1 MKATKMPASAPVRK
15 RILLVDDHPITRDG
29 LTQLI
34 NHEPDLIVCGEF
46 DNASQAFTAIE
57 SRKPDLVL
65 TDITMP
71 GKSGLELIKDIQA
84 LKQGT
89 PVLVMSM
96 HDETIFAERVLRA
109 GGHGYIMKS
118 EGGEKLLQAIRH
130 VLQGDI
136 YVSEK
141 ITGKFLGSLAA
152 GSMEGNRAEIECL
165 SDREFEVFRSVGQ
178 GLTTGEISERLHISP
193 KTVDTHRA
201 HIKDKLQLRT
211 MPELSKYA
219 IRWAAAQN
227 LI

>member
-1 MKATKMPASAPVRK
+1 MPAAGPVRK

-57 SRKPDLVL
+57 SLKPDLVL

-84 LKQGT
+84 LKNGT

-96 HDETIFAERVLRA
+96 HDETIFAERVLR
-109 GGHGYIMKS
+109 GGGRGYIMKS
-118 EGGEKLLQAIRH
+118 AGGEKLLQAIRH

-141 ITGKFLGSLAA
+141 ITGKFLGSLAM
-152 GSMEGNRAEIECL
+152 GSIEGNRAEIECL

-178 GLTTGEISERLHISP
+178 GLTTSEISERLHISP

-201 HIKDKLQLRT
+201 HIKEKLRVRT

>member
-1 MKATKMPASAPVRK
+1 MKVTKMPAAGPARK
-15 RILLVDDHPITRDG
+15 RILIIDDHPITRHG

-34 NHEPDLIVCGEF
+34 NHEPDLIVCGEL
-46 DNASQAFTAIE
+46 DSASPAFAAIE
-57 SRKPDLVL
+57 SLKPDLVL

-71 GKSGLELIKDIQA
+71 GKSGLELIKDIKT
-84 LKQGT
+84 LNHGT
-89 PVLVMSM
+89 LVLVMSM

-109 GGHGYIMKS
+109 GGRGYIMKS

-130 VLQGDI
+130 VLQGQI
-136 YVSEK
+136 YVSHVM
-141 ITGKFLGSLAA
+141 TGKFLGSLAA
-152 GSMEGNRAEIECL
+152 GSMGDNQAEIECL
-165 SDREFEVFRSVGQ
+165 SDREFEVFRFIGQ
-178 GLTTGEISERLHISP
+178 GLTTGEISQRLHISP

-201 HIKDKLQLRT
+201 HIKDKLRLRT

>member
-1 MKATKMPASAPVRK
+1 MKVTKMPAAGPVRK
-15 RILLVDDHPITRDG
+15 RILVVDDHPITRDG

-57 SRKPDLVL
+57 SLKPDLVL

-96 HDETIFAERVLRA
+96 HDETIFAERVLR
-109 GGHGYIMKS
+109 GGGRGYIMKS
-118 EGGEKLLQAIRH
+118 EGGGKLLQAIRH
-130 VLQGDI
+130 VLQGGI

-141 ITGKFLGSLAA
+141 ITGKFLGSLAT
-152 GSMEGNRAEIECL
+152 GSNEGNQAEIECL

-178 GLTTGEISERLHISP
+178 GLTTSEISERLHISP

-201 HIKDKLQLRT
+201 HIKDKLRLRT

-219 IRWAAAQN
+219 IRWAAALN

>member
-1 MKATKMPASAPVRK
+1 MKVTRMPASDPARK
-15 RILLVDDHPITRDG
+15 SILVVDDHPITRDG
-29 LTQLI
+29 LAQLI
-34 NHEPDLIVCGEF
+34 NHEPDLIVCCEF
-46 DNASQAFTAIE
+46 GTGAPALTAIA
-57 SRKPDLVL
+57 SLKPDLVL

-89 PVLVMSM
+89 RVLVMSM

-130 VLQGDI
+130 VLQGHI
-136 YVSEK
+136 YVSDRM
-141 ITGKFLGSLAA
+141 TGKFIGSVAA
-152 GSMEGNRAEIECL
+152 GSMKENRTEIEGL
-165 SDREFEVFRSVGQ
+165 SAREFEVFRSVGQ
-178 GLTTGEISERLHISP
+178 GLTTREIGQRLHISP

-201 HIKDKLQLRT
+201 HIKNKLRLRT
-211 MPELSKYA
+211 MSGLSKYA

>member
-1 MKATKMPASAPVRK
+1 MKVTKMPAAGPVRK
-15 RILLVDDHPITRDG
+15 RILVVDDHPITRDG

-57 SRKPDLVL
+57 SLKPDLVL
-65 TDITMP
+65 TDITML

-96 HDETIFAERVLRA
+96 HDETIFAERVLR
-109 GGHGYIMKS
+109 GGGRGYIMKS
-118 EGGEKLLQAIRH
+118 EGGGKLLQAIRH
-130 VLQGDI
+130 VLQGGI

-141 ITGKFLGSLAA
+141 ITGKFLGSLAT
-152 GSMEGNRAEIECL
+152 GSNEGNRAEIECL

-178 GLTTGEISERLHISP
+178 GLTTSEISERLHISP

-201 HIKDKLQLRT
+201 HIKDKLRLRT